1 MLKNSFYIKKLSQL
15 LSLQLFTKVL
25 SIVSGII
32 IVRLITPAEY
42 GQYIYVIS
50 IVSLITGFA
59 SAGMGQLLIKEVSQ
73 LEVSLD
79 WAKLKGL
86 IIWSYW
92 RMLLLSI
99 IGMGVLGCAILYGLF
114 ELDTATLLLV
124 ALITVPFVGFNG
136 NYTAISNGLRHYIK
150 SQTPSIIGVVIF
162 PLVLVVYFFNKNL
175 TLDAKTMIVIQL
187 CITVIVFMMSTKFL
201 LNILDNRIKKALPI
215 KNEENWNMMIL
226 PFTGLALIGVAN
238 AELATVALGR
248 LSSLESVAIFKIAS
262 QGVLLITMLLSAANG
277 IAAPNI
283 SRNFKEGDMEAVQD
297 MLTKS
302 VLFTS
307 AVAIPMTVLLMLFG
321 EEILTLV
328 FGLEYAKAA
337 FPLRILLV
345 GQLINIL
352 CGSVG
357 LVLNMSGHVKV
368 SFRVLSY
375 SLTINI
381 FLMYY
386 LVPIYHEIGAA
397 ISVSASVILWNA
409 ILLYK
414 VVRLTGLT
422 PYFNLKIFSK

>member
-1 MLKNSFYIKKLSQL
+1 
-15 LSLQLFTKVL
+15 
-25 SIVSGII
+25 
-32 IVRLITPAEY
+32 
-42 GQYIYVIS
+42 
-50 IVSLITGFA
+50 
-59 SAGMGQLLIKEVSQ
+59 
-73 LEVSLD
+73 
-79 WAKLKGL
+79 
-86 IIWSYW
+86 
-92 RMLLLSI
+92 
-99 IGMGVLGCAILYGLF
+99 
-114 ELDTATLLLV
+114 
-124 ALITVPFVGFNG
+124 
-136 NYTAISNGLRHYIK
+136 
-150 SQTPSIIGVVIF
+150 
-162 PLVLVVYFFNKNL
+162 
-175 TLDAKTMIVIQL
+175 
-187 CITVIVFMMSTKFL
+187 MSTKFL

-215 KNEENWNMMIL
+215 KNEENWNKMIL

-337 FPLRILLV
+337 VPLRILLI
-345 GQLINIL
+345 GQLVNIL

-414 VVRLTGLT
+414 VVRLTGLK